1 MLGSSLR
8 LELQMS
14 QMPSKWYTG
23 VLNTYLASIL
33 NFIFIPKWKQ
43 NSTSMSFITILL
55 NQTDL
60 DIQHVVA
67 MVGNF
72 YITVFF
78 INEQMGL

>member
-1 MLGSSLR
+1 MNVS
-8 LELQMS
+8 LQMS
-14 QMPSKWYTG
+14 QMPSKWYTR
-23 VLNTYLASIL
+23 VLNTYLAPIL

-55 NQTDL
+55 NYTDL